1 MRSKIYFPEQASE
14 TFEEAFSQS
23 LLGLVPIS
31 LGLPY
36 RPHPLR
42 FSVGDGFPV
51 PHSIITYQK
60 EREKEEVS
68 NSD

>member
-14 TFEEAFSQS
+14 TFEEVFSQS
-23 LLGLVPIS
+23 LLGSNPIS

-42 FSVGDGFPV
+42 FSV
-51 PHSIITYQK
+51 SITCQK
-60 EREKEEVS
+60 KREKAEVP
-68 NSD
+68 NFY